1 MRHNRAVPRGQ
12 LGNGMSFIEEEEEEG
27 EKRGKEGAEE
37 NAEEEEDTEEKEVE
51 EERRRNGTGEEGSW
65 GGRAGAEGKVW
76 GGGEG
81 FWKTP
86 FI

>member
-1 MRHNRAVPRGQ
+1 MTSSGGAEGSTWEWNVI
-12 LGNGMSFIEEEEEEG
+12 LTEEEEEEG

-37 NAEEEEDTEEKEVE
+37 NAEEEDTED
-51 EERRRNGTGEEGSW
+51 ERRRNGIGEVGW
-65 GGRAGAEGKVW
+65 GGRAGAGAEGKVW
-76 GGGEG
+76 GGGGGE